1 VLVIGGSGSIGTYAV
16 QLATHAGALV
26 HAVCSGRNVSSL
38 SRSARTGCSTTPSR
52 TFVTSGERYD
62 AVFDTVNRSS
72 FTHCRRVLTP
82 GGCYLPTTGLVN
94 NVLALG
100 TAITRGTRVRTG
112 MSVRKHAAL
121 AELRELIRQGQ
132 LRIVIDRSYPLAE
145 IVDAHRY
152 VDSGHK
158 VGNVVITVVDD

>member
-1 VLVIGGSGSIGTYAV
+1 M
-16 QLATHAGALV
+16 
-26 HAVCSGRNVSSL
+26 
-38 SRSARTGCSTTPSR
+38 
-52 TFVTSGERYD
+52 
-62 AVFDTVNRSS
+62 
-72 FTHCRRVLTP
+72 
-82 GGCYLPTTGLVN
+82 N
-94 NVLALG
+94 NVLALR
-100 TAITRGTRVRTG
+100 TAITRGPRVRTG

-121 AELRELIRQGQ
+121 AELRELIKQGQ